1 MKGLGKSQELINKFL
16 SWIKDNGRPVG
27 GFVLILLGI
36 FVISKAREIIFNLVL
51 FTAGLFMIYYGI
63 YFLGFTKIIRII
75 DDLGNRIK
83 VLFKR

>member
-1 MKGLGKSQELINKFL
+1 MKGLGKPQELINKFL
-16 SWIKDNGRPVG
+16 SWIKDNSRPVG
-27 GFVLILLGI
+27 GFILILLGI
-36 FVISKAREIIFNLVL
+36 FIIFRAREIILNLVL

-83 VLFKR
+83 VLFRR